1 MKGKTKPSLIYIY
14 PLIKDLLQREIVRVD
29 GSTRDAESRYS
40 LINLREL
47 GQLFPPTSLPSR
59 EGVSR
64 RESERERLNDNR
76 SIFTADT
83 VSFVKS
89 RNRD

>member
-1 MKGKTKPSLIYIY
+1 MKGKTKPSLIYIYIY

-47 GQLFPPTSLPSR
+47 GQLFPPTSATPLTGGCFPT
-59 EGVSR
+59 
-64 RESERERLNDNR
+64 RERKGEIER
-76 SIFTADT
+76 QPFHFHSGYG
-83 VSFVKS
+83 VV
-89 RNRD
+89 R